1 MTDIFEKLKIFL
13 SKKQKIAFFI
23 LIFLMAI
30 SALLEIIG
38 ISLVPLIVTAI
49 VDLDLFKEILKK
61 ISFIKFNLDTISQEE
76 VLYIMTI
83 GVILVFLFK
92 NAFLLFVGFL
102 EQYFNY
108 NLIKSN
114 SEKLYENYLNQD
126 YSFHTDRNSA
136 VLTKNV
142 TQEIRSA
149 VSFLTTIQTLF
160 RESLIFLFICVL
172 LVLNSP
178 KEFLLIFSLLSLF
191 LLLFYLFFNKRLKKR
206 GERFF
211 HSRNKLLF
219 IIEQSFGFIKEI
231 IIFKKKNLFLNRFT
245 KHIKETEFQAVY
257 LNTVNK
263 APRILFELLAV
274 FICLAIIYYFFYNS
288 KDQLIPIVSL
298 YGISMIRL
306 IPSFSTILTSFLGMK
321 FHLIS
326 FQFISNELKRNYF
339 NEENTN
345 KKNDK
350 GNYIINQNSKLII
363 DNISFKYDGT
373 NKEILNNVN
382 LNLNFGSVI
391 GVLGAS
397 GSGKSTFGDLIMG
410 LYIPTK
416 GSIALDNHNI
426 NDNPYNW
433 KKLIGYLSQE
443 VFLLDDSIKKNIAI
457 TNNINEIN
465 NDIVSKVVEK
475 SNSKEFIE
483 EFVNKLDTQVGERG
497 VRLSGG
503 QKQRIGIARVLYHN
517 PQIFIFDEPTSGLD
531 QNNEKKIINTICD
544 LKKENTIVFLITHK
558 ISNLS
563 KVDNI
568 LFVKDKKISIYENKP
583 ETIEFIKKNY

>member
-1 MTDIFEKLKIFL
+1 MTDTFKKLNIFL
-13 SKKQKIAFFI
+13 TKRQKKNFFI
-23 LIFLMAI
+23 LTLLMAI
-30 SALLEIIG
+30 SALLEIVG

-49 VDLDLFKEILKK
+49 VDLDLFKDIIKK
-61 ISFIKFNLDTISQEE
+61 IRFVELDVDKISQEK
-76 VLYIMTI
+76 VLYIMTAGI
-83 GVILVFLFK
+83 IFIFLFK
-92 NAFLLFVGFL
+92 NAFLLFVSFL

-108 NLIKSN
+108 NVIKSN

-126 YSFHTDRNSA
+126 YGFHTDRNSA
-136 VLTKNV
+136 ILTKNV

-160 RESLIFLFICVL
+160 RESLIFLLICTL

-178 KEFLLIFSLLSLF
+178 REFLLIFTILSLF
-191 LLLFYLFFNKRLKKR
+191 LLFFYLFFNKKLKKR
-206 GERFF
+206 GEKFF

-245 KHIKETEFQAVY
+245 QHIKETEFQAVY

-274 FICLAIIYYFFYNS
+274 FICLAIVHYFFYNS
-288 KDQLIPIVSL
+288 KEQLIPIVSL

-321 FHLIS
+321 YHLVS
-326 FQFISNELKRNYF
+326 FQFISDELKRNYI
-339 NEENTN
+339 NEENII
-345 KKNDK
+345 KKNNNK
-350 GNYIINQNSKLII
+350 NYIINKKSKLII
-363 DNISFKYDGT
+363 DNLSFKYEGT
-373 NKEILNNVN
+373 NKEILKNIN
-382 LNLNFGSVI
+382 LSLDFGKVI

-410 LYIPTK
+410 LYTPTK
-416 GSIALDNHNI
+416 GNISLNSQNI
-426 NDNPYNW
+426 NENPHDW

-443 VFLLDDSIKKNIAI
+443 VFLLDDSIKKNISI
-457 TNNINEIN
+457 SNNIDEIN
-465 NDIVSKVVEK
+465 NQVIDEVVEK
-475 SNSKEFIE
+475 SNSREFIE
-483 EFVNKLDTQVGERG
+483 EFPNKLDSQVGERG
-497 VRLSGG
+497 VKLSGG

-517 PQIFIFDEPTSGLD
+517 PKIFIFDEPTSGLD
-531 QNNEKKIINTICD
+531 ENNEKKIINTICD
-544 LKKENTIVFLITHK
+544 LKKENTVVFLITHK

-563 KVDNI
+563 NVDNI
-568 LFVKDKKISIYENKP
+568 LFVKDKKISIYENNAQ
-583 ETIEFIKKNY
+583 TIEFIKKNY